1 MERNNIYNMD
11 CITGLAQHVKTESV
25 DLLIADPPYYKPKH
39 DPLTYPWNTEE
50 DYLEWSRL
58 WITEA
63 SRVLRPGGTFYLF
76 GQFRQLCRLLP
87 ILEDADLELRQQI
100 VLNKGVQAMSGRSSV
115 NFGRFPVVSESIFM
129 LRKDAKPFVKRFLR
143 EKQAE
148 MGYSAKFLNDELG
161 VKSNGGGMWSMY
173 TGDKVR
179 NQVPTEE
186 VWSRLQQILNFD
198 MPYSRLLQTFH
209 VQPGVTDVWDDISY
223 SSNEGKDKGSSKQKP
238 LKLLSRLILASSNEG
253 DLVLDPFMGSGATP
267 LACADTDRAY
277 IGFEIDEK
285 YYNQAVDQLTYTQT
299 RLPF

>member
-1 MERNNIYNMD
+1 MESNIIYNMD
-11 CITGLAQHVKTESV
+11 CITGLAQHVNTESV

-58 WITEA
+58 WIEEA

-76 GQFRQLCRLLP
+76 CQFRQLCKLLP
-87 ILEDADLELRQQI
+87 VLEAADLDLRQQI
-100 VLNKGVQAMSGRSSV
+100 ILNKGVQAMSGRSSV
-115 NFGRFPVVSESIFM
+115 NFGRFPIVSESIFM

-148 MGYSAKFLNDELG
+148 MGYSAKYLNEELG

-198 MPYSRLLQTFH
+198 MPYSRLLQTFN
-209 VQPGVTDVWDDISY
+209 VQPGITDVWDDISY
-223 SSNEGKDKGSSKQKP
+223 SNNEGKDKNSSKQKP
-238 LKLLSRLILASSNEG
+238 LKLLSRLILASSDPG
-253 DLVLDPFMGSGATP
+253 DIVLDPFMGSGATP
-267 LACADTDRAY
+267 LACVDTDRSY
-277 IGFEIDEK
+277 IGFEIDTK